1 MNKTRKPLMI
11 QLVVGLILSV
21 GELPFVF
28 LGIQESFQNGSIEGR
43 VFLHLFV
50 MLAGVL
56 NIIVYFRARKR
67 YLENAEEKE
76 DLLEEVVDN
85 LM

>member
-1 MNKTRKPLMI
+1 MNKTRKPLII
-11 QLVVGLILSV
+11 QLVVGLMLSV
-21 GELPFVF
+21 GELPYAFVS
-28 LGIQESFQNGSIEGR
+28 IQESFQNGSLEPR

-67 YLENAEEKE
+67 YQQNTEEKT
-76 DLLEEVVDN
+76 DLLEDIVDN
-85 LM
+85 LI